1 MKKEKRFRYVLF
13 SKIHITMIMH
23 FNSIGELQMITDKLQ
38 VTLLT
43 GRTIE
48 QGVGKEQG
56 KASKEYAES
65 VSVCYMDPEDLK
77 KLGVKEKT
85 NVQVSTDYGS
95 VVVKALK
102 SPRGPHP
109 SVIFIPYGPWA
120 NALVNPETHS
130 IGMPSLKGI
139 PAEVEPAHDKPV
151 LELEKLLKKEFG
163 KK

>member
-1 MKKEKRFRYVLF
+1 LF
-13 SKIHITMIMH
+13 SKTHIRMVTH
-23 FNSIGELQMITDKLQ
+23 FKSQSELQMIADKLQ

-48 QGVGKEQG
+48 QGVGKERG
-56 KASKEYAES
+56 KASKEYGES
-65 VSVCYMDPEDLK
+65 VSVCYMDPADLK

-95 VVVKALK
+95 VIVKALK

-109 SVIFIPYGPWA
+109 SIIFIPYGPWA

-130 IGMPSLKGI
+130 AGMPSLKGI
-139 PAEVEPAHDKPV
+139 PAEVEPALNKPV

-163 KK
+163 KE